1 MGTSQVG
8 IWSPLSPSP
17 WAFSATSGP
26 LAKGRPRALLLAH
39 SPQRLSELWGWAGQQ
54 GLNLHLASHFS
65 LGFFLF
71 LFLSLDQK
79 TYVVSYPSRDL
90 LLKTEPQT
98 GDPGGELGVF
108 GGVRAA
114 QPQQAPLP
122 FREGGWR
129 TWGWSSSKWAW
140 GPEWSASTPTHP
152 APGSPQPHKGAG
164 PLLSPPRQHLS
175 HTTQSLYHTGI
186 IQAGP
191 RAWWLPAVAA
201 AASAG

>member
-108 GGVRAA
+108 GGC
-114 QPQQAPLP
+114 
-122 FREGGWR
+122 EGSPATAG
-129 TWGWSSSKWAW
+129 SSSL
-140 GPEWSASTPTHP
+140 
-152 APGSPQPHKGAG
+152 PGGGMEDLGLEFQQVGLG
-164 PLLSPPRQHLS
+164 
-175 HTTQSLYHTGI
+175 T
-186 IQAGP
+186 
-191 RAWWLPAVAA
+191 
-201 AASAG
+201 